1 MFSRVIKP
9 SDIVSGTLGDYY
21 FLSTLSIIAERP
33 EILKNILQ
41 SQAVVKQGIFAV
53 NITKNGEHVHV
64 VIDDHIPVERNS
76 PVFSL
81 SSNNDLW
88 VFILEKAWAK
98 LHGCYERIIIG

>member
-41 SQAVVKQGIFAV
+41 SQAVVK
-53 NITKNGEHVHV
+53 
-64 VIDDHIPVERNS
+64 
-76 PVFSL
+76 
-81 SSNNDLW
+81 
-88 VFILEKAWAK
+88 
-98 LHGCYERIIIG
+98 